1 MKFVIITHTPHFIS
15 ENRFFAYGPYIR
27 EMNLWAKH
35 ADELL
40 VVAPVMD
47 KVPTVI
53 HAAYATDRIAI
64 SSIPS
69 ISFISV
75 WQALRAIILF
85 PVIWLK
91 IFSAMRKA
99 DHIHL
104 RCPGTIGLIGCLVQ
118 LFFPKKSKTAKYA
131 GNWDPNAKQP
141 LSYRLQKWILANHRV
156 TKNIKVLVYGDWKQK
171 SPNVNSFFTA
181 TYPASMKETLQNN
194 TISVPFKFLFVGS
207 LTSGKR
213 PLYAVQLVE
222 KLHRNGVF
230 CSLSLYGEGAER
242 EKIADYLKERH
253 LTDFITLHGN
263 VNNET
268 VTAAYKESD
277 FLILPSKSEGWPKVV
292 AEAMFWGVIPIAT
305 PISCVSW
312 MLHHGKRGIVL
323 QLDLEADTRKIT
335 TLLTDK
341 KGLQQMSKRA
351 QDWSHMYTLDAFE
364 NAIKKL
370 L

>member
-27 EMNLWAKH
+27 EMNLWAKQV
-35 ADELL
+35 DELL

-47 KVPTVI
+47 KEPTVI
-53 HAAYATDRIAI
+53 HTAYNTDRITV

-69 ISFISV
+69 ISFITV
-75 WQALRAIILF
+75 WQAIRAIILL

-131 GNWDPNAKQP
+131 GNWDPKSKQP
-141 LSYRLQKWILANHRV
+141 LSYRLQKWILRNHRI
-156 TKNIKVLVYGDWKQK
+156 TKNMKVLVYGAWNQQ
-171 SPNVNSFFTA
+171 SPNIHPFFTA
-181 TYPASMKETLQNN
+181 SYPASMIETIQNN
-194 TISVPFKFLFVGS
+194 KFSVPFVFLFVGS
-207 LTSGKR
+207 LSSGKR

-222 KLHRNGVF
+222 KLHKNGVF
-230 CSLSLYGEGAER
+230 CSLSIYGDGTER
-242 EKIADYLKERH
+242 EKIAAYIEKNQ
-253 LTDFITLHGN
+253 LTECITLYGN
-263 VNNET
+263 VDSET
-268 VTAAYKESD
+268 VTAAYKNSD
-277 FLILPSKSEGWPKVV
+277 FLILPSRSEGWPKVV

-305 PISCVSW
+305 PISCVPW
-312 MLHHGKRGIVL
+312 MLDHEKRGILL
-323 QLDLEADTRKIT
+323 QLNLDADTRKIS

-341 KGLQQMSKRA
+341 KSFQQMSQLA
-351 QDWSHMYTLDAFE
+351 QDWSHRYTLDAFE
-364 NAIKKL
+364 DAIKKL